1 MSRQFFGG
9 SYNRDRGWKWGWQN
23 LEEAMGLGYAFPKYG
38 RFFDNGEVRLVIL
51 SLLEDGPK
59 HGYQLMKEMQERS
72 GGIYRASAGTVY
84 PTLQQLEDEGLIDSE
99 KKDGRRVYS
108 LTEAG
113 RTELARDPEAVKR
126 IWERAESWGDW
137 AEHLSGKTLLIM
149 AGSIKKLTKSA
160 LRAAHWAE
168 GNERR
173 QEQVKKILRRAAE
186 DLDDLTEEK

>member
-1 MSRQFFGG
+1 
-9 SYNRDRGWKWGWQN
+9 
-23 LEEAMGLGYAFPKYG
+23 MGLGYAFPKYG

-137 AEHLSGKTLLIM
+137 TEHLSGKTLLIM